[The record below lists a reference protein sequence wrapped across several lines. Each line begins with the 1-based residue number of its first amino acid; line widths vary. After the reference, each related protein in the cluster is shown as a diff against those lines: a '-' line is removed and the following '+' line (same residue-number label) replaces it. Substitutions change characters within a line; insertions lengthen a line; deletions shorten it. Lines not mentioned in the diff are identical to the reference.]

1 MYPYRVLIVDDD
13 EGAGSATEISLEL
26 FVPSENITRVRSI
39 GEAKHVLRSQEFD
52 LAILDIS
59 LKSENGFE
67 LAAYV
72 RDQYPELPYIFA
84 TGYTQYALD
93 GYKFQP
99 LDFLIKPFSAMALK
113 EVLDKIE
120 PRRQNSR
127 PSAARIGV
135 PFNGGFHVLD
145 VEKVLCVEK
154 SGRNIVIH
162 MEDGEIT
169 LQKSSMEK
177 MEEILE
183 DHGFI
188 RVHQS
193 FLVAAWAIEGV
204 NATPYGNAHEI
215 TLKGHDRAIPMS
227 RNRYARI
234 KSILE
239 AQGIRFIG

>member
-13 EGAGSATEISLEL
+13 EGGGRATQISLEL
-26 FVPSENITRVRSI
+26 FVPGENITRVCSI
-39 GEAKHVLRSQEFD
+39 EDAKRVLQSQEFD

-67 LAAYV
+67 LAAYL
-72 RDQYPELPYIFA
+72 RDQYPELPYIFV

-99 LDFLIKPFSAMALK
+99 LDFLIKPLSSMALK
-113 EVLDKIE
+113 DVLERLGSGK
-120 PRRQNSR
+120 QNSR

-145 VEKVLCVEK
+145 VEKVLYVEK

-162 MEDGEIT
+162 MEDREIT
-169 LQKSSMEK
+169 LQKFSMEK
-177 MEEILE
+177 MEKILD
-183 DHGFI
+183 DHGFV

-193 FLVAAWAIEGV
+193 FLVAVWAIEGV
-204 NATPYGNAHEI
+204 SAMPYGNAHEI
-215 TLKGHDRAIPMS
+215 TLKGHDRTIPMS
-227 RNRYARI
+227 RNRYAGI

-239 AQGIRFIG
+239 AQGVRFIG